1 MLEIQG
7 SSEERRY
14 KLKLK
19 RGIKE
24 SMQDGS
30 AVEVLAVKSCSL
42 HSIPFY

>member
-14 KLKLK
+14 KFGLKK
-19 RGIKE
+19 RIKE

-30 AVEVLAVKSCSL
+30 AVEVLAVETCSL
-42 HSIPFY
+42 HLISFY